1 MTSDRKR
8 HSYERRRGKFF
19 YLFIALLGLVAVYP
33 FFELG
38 GPRTGFLIFIAL
50 AIPVAGVYAVSD
62 NRRNLIIAG
71 TLGVASLLGGLEDLA
86 GVEVLPGNALGLVLA
101 LLFYLFV
108 AGVIITHVLGH
119 EEVVTD
125 TLFGAACAYLLL
137 GLVWMVAYTLLERV
151 HPGSFHFNSVDA
163 ASGIPSIFDF
173 LYYSF
178 VTLTTL
184 GFGDVTPLTA
194 RARSL
199 TMLQAIVG
207 VLFVALLIAR
217 LVGLYGKRGRE
228 A

>member
-1 MTSDRKR
+1 M
-8 HSYERRRGKFF
+8 
-19 YLFIALLGLVAVYP
+19 
-33 FFELG
+33 
-38 GPRTGFLIFIAL
+38 
-50 AIPVAGVYAVSD
+50 
-62 NRRNLIIAG
+62 
-71 TLGVASLLGGLEDLA
+71 
-86 GVEVLPGNALGLVLA
+86 LPGNALGLVLA